1 MKYGIYKLEIGIIR
15 TYHYFLLTKNAES
28 EGFQKIAET
37 RTVAEAKAYLKDN
50 KLDIE
55 MI

>member
-1 MKYGIYKLEIGIIR
+1 MKYGIYKYEIGVIR
-15 TYHYFLLTKNAES
+15 TYHYFPLTNKAEE
-28 EGFQKIAET
+28 EGFVKIAET

-50 KLDIE
+50 NLVIE